1 MFQCNAKCEVVMHS
15 LEFVR
20 FIPLPVTSSGT
31 AEFVDLIVGGGAFA
45 AANVKREGESK
56 IEDNTQLDLKLRDW

>member
-1 MFQCNAKCEVVMHS
+1 

-20 FIPLPVTSSGT
+20 LIPLPVTSSST
-31 AEFVDLIVGGGAFA
+31 AEFVDLIVLGGGGAFA

-56 IEDNTQLDLKLRDW
+56 IEDNTQMDLKLRDW